1 MKSRTASIPI
11 LIFTAAELVEMADGS
26 AGTTNATMGVTAHVV
41 SQCTVDAGAMSFPQ
55 YDSIAGHHLDEP
67 GVAGRGSAAG
77 GQRGVID
84 GQATLKV
91 TCSKGAAAS
100 ITLGQGVDPGA
111 TSTDLAPARRMTSAD
126 GHALGYGLYQDA
138 ERLVPWGNAQPT
150 AGSYVA
156 ASNAPTELTVYGRI
170 ASHQDVPAGD
180 YADSI
185 IATINF

>member
-11 LIFTAAELVEMADGS
+11 LIFTAAELVEMADS
-26 AGTTNATMGVTAHVV
+26 NAGTNNATMGVTAHVV

-55 YDSIAGHHLDEP
+55 YDSVTGHH
-67 GVAGRGSAAG
+67 V
-77 GQRGVID
+77 D

-100 ITLGQGVDPGA
+100 ITLGQGIDPGA
-111 TSTDLAPARRMTSAD
+111 ASTDLAPARRMTSAD

-138 ERLVPWGNAQPT
+138 GRLVPWGNAQPT